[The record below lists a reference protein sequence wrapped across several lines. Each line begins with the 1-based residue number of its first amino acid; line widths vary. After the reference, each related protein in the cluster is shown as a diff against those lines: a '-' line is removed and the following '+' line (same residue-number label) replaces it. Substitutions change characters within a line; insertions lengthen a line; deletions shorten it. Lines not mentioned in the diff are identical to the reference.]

1 MKAFAMASAASIAMA
16 GGGDVHVSS
25 FTRKFVAAAF
35 VVVLVG
41 AVIFVWWLK
50 SEREDD

>member
-16 GGGDVHVSS
+16 GGGEAHVSS

-41 AVIFVWWLK
+41 GVIFMWWLK
-50 SEREDD
+50 SDRDDD